1 MHSYAERESETETRP
16 DRGSGAAPKRP
27 ERAGTGAGLP
37 ARLRANLEAMS
48 GFAMD
53 DVRVHRNSSEPARL
67 AALAFTRGRDIHL
80 GPGQERHLPHEAW
93 HAVQQKQGRV
103 GATEQMK
110 QIPVNGSSELEG
122 EAENMAARIAASP
135 VRSPASRA
143 HLRGWPAT
151 PVTQLQKA
159 GSGPGAQFFVR
170 PGASAVDQATQT
182 LEFGGQ
188 FTATTGILD
197 VILGAKG
204 RISLEHKAV
213 KAVVERAT
221 RPQVKKDKTGVGF
234 DIGLQLQEIVKLLL
248 PNLFRAQLESLKT
261 PWSPSPM
268 ITSDTEKYTIRT
280 TARLLPTEIS
290 SVIYPKNPLKF
301 DLGHDIQ
308 AVATYHYTL
317 AMKERAA
324 GPGDPLQLKV
334 ERQTVHVAQKLLVIL
349 IFLGMIAALILQ
361 AFGRLR
367 SPSFAPGIMP
377 LNPGTTNYS

>member
-1 MHSYAERESETETRP
+1 MISYAERESETEARP
-16 DRGSGAAPKRP
+16 DRGSAAEPKRS
-27 ERAGTGAGLP
+27 ERTATAGGLP
-37 ARLRANLEAMS
+37 PRLRANLEAMS
-48 GFAMD
+48 GLAMD

-67 AALAFTRGRDIHL
+67 AAVAFTRGKDIHL

-110 QIPVNGSSELEG
+110 QTPVNGSSGLED
-122 EAENMAARIAASP
+122 EADSMAARITASP
-135 VRSPASRA
+135 VRRPASRA

-159 GSGPGAQFFVR
+159 GSGPRSEFFVR

-188 FTATTGILD
+188 VTATTGILD
-197 VILGAKG
+197 IILGAKG

-213 KAVVERAT
+213 KAVVERGT
-221 RPQVKKDKTGVGF
+221 RPQAKKDKTGIGF
-234 DIGLQLQEIVKLLL
+234 DIGLQLQEIAKLLL
-248 PNLFRAQLESLKT
+248 PNLFRAQLQSLKT

-280 TARLLPTEIS
+280 TARLVPTEIS

-301 DLGHDIQ
+301 DWGHDIQ

-317 AMKERAA
+317 AMKERSAA
-324 GPGDPLQLKV
+324 PGDPLQLKV
-334 ERQTVHVAQKLLVIL
+334 ERETVHVAQKLLVIL
-349 IFLGMIAALILQ
+349 IFLGMVAALILQ
-361 AFGRLR
+361 ALGRLR
-367 SPSFAPGIMP
+367 APVVAPGIMP
-377 LNPGTTNYS
+377 VNPGTTTYS